1 VGRSFLTPRYA
12 LTGARPAAVA
22 GFVSLAAAAA
32 THQTQEA
39 LVGNDFGHAT
49 DGISVG
55 VLAPLADSGFGTT
68 HWRVDR
74 WDEEQTQWALKKIA
88 ADLGALIPGRPGGAA
103 GGVTVDASVFRK
115 FKVEPYLTTEV
126 NGNLITNAGWT
137 RLMNLLTN
145 QGATQALDA
154 THARIGVG
162 NSNTAETYTDTDLG
176 AAAGSANRWFQLV
189 SGAGTL
195 GTRTLAWSATFG
207 TADGNFSWNEFGID
221 QGTASGNT
229 VTAILFNHKAGI
241 AQGTK
246 ASGQTWTATATLT
259 FT

>member
-1 VGRSFLTPRYA
+1 
-12 LTGARPAAVA
+12 
-22 GFVSLAAAAA
+22 
-32 THQTQEA
+32 
-39 LVGNDFGHAT
+39 VGNDFGRAY
-49 DGISVG
+49 DGIAIG
-55 VLAPLADSGFGTT
+55 AAAPLADSGFGTT

-74 WDEEQTQWALKKIA
+74 WDEDQTAWARRHLTGRRHGPVHPA
-88 ADLGALIPGRPGGAA
+88 TADFDRLGIR
-103 GGVTVDASVFRK
+103 
-115 FKVEPYLTTEV
+115 PYLTTEV
-126 NGNLITNAGWT
+126 VGNLVTNAGWT
-137 RLMNLLTN
+137 RIMNLLTN
-145 QGATQALDA
+145 QGATQALDS

-162 NSNTAETYTDTDLG
+162 NSNTAEAYTDTDLG

-207 TADGNFSWNEFGID
+207 TADGNFAWNEFGID

-229 VTAILFNHKAGI
+229 VTAILLNHKAGI